1 MAKDKEA
8 LKQLDEVMANLS
20 LDVLKLEDTL
30 SKSSIPSKKKF
41 CLSFKQR

>member
-30 SKSSIPSKKKF
+30 SKSSIPSKKKI
-41 CLSFKQR
+41 LSKF